1 MESIKQPIRQLRLY
15 VRRLIRPSDALIK
28 YEDRALARMLAIFT
42 LFALIVFFIPT
53 SIYLLFHPAFP
64 PTLLVYFWSTTIIVA
79 IAYAL
84 SRTRHPKASAW
95 LLLITISMGAPLSA
109 IVLPKPDQL
118 HILYRFMWASAG
130 LLLGALFLSLWEL
143 GLFILIN
150 FSVMTAGWLLSAKP
164 SWLHVMIT
172 SMTAE
177 IILLL
182 AVAGTNH
189 HQKRELLESENR
201 FRELFESTLDA
212 LVIHDGERILA
223 VNPAFERV
231 FRVRAEDAIGRAPI
245 EFVAP
250 EARDTAYDAFVQSMS
265 SPTNTVQ
272 SLAMRND
279 GTIFHA
285 EAHMAP
291 VTYKGRRVFAISVRD
306 ISQRVAAHEALEAE
320 RNFLKQVMDAVSEP
334 FFVLDANTYE
344 ILLANKAA
352 SPETNG
358 EHPKPKYCYQLS
370 HHRKTPCD
378 EEKSNVKCLLEEV
391 RRTGQSSR
399 VEHVHFRSD
408 GSTYIAAVHGYPLFD
423 KEGKLDKV
431 VVYTVDITRRKKAE
445 ERLRKLERAV
455 EHSAHTIVI
464 TDKRGTIEYVNPA
477 FTRITGYTAEE
488 AIGQNPKI
496 LKSGKHPSSF
506 YQNLWNTILKGK
518 VFRGEMVNRRKNGE
532 LYWEHISIAPVKN
545 EKGEI
550 THFVAVKEDITERKR
565 LEEALQKA
573 RDEALQASKL
583 KTQLLGNVSHDMRT
597 PLGGI
602 VGYTEMLLEEAFGP
616 INEKQRQAL
625 MRIFQS
631 AQQLIDFTNDLL
643 NQAELESGRIRLHV
657 SKFDPREL
665 LKVIPS
671 SAAIAEA
678 KGIHIHTEIDP
689 QLPERVT
696 GDPYWLR
703 QILANLLSNA
713 VKFTEEGDIWVRLR
727 AEDGD
732 HWAIEVE
739 DTGPGI
745 PEDAQKYIFEPF
757 RQVDGSAT
765 RRHKG
770 SGLGLSIVKQLVDL
784 MHGEIQLESKLG
796 KGSKFT
802 VILPRQAP
810 LTEEQNA

>member
-1 MESIKQPIRQLRLY
+1 MESIKRLINWLRPY
-15 VRRLIRPSDALIK
+15 VRRLIQPSDALIK
-28 YEDRALARMLAIFT
+28 REDRALARMLSIFT

-53 SIYLLFHPAFP
+53 SIHLYFHSVHP
-64 PTLLVYFWSTTIIVA
+64 LSLRIYFWISTIIVA
-79 IAYAL
+79 ISYAL
-84 SRTRHPKASAW
+84 SRTRHPKAGAW
-95 LLLITISMGAPLSA
+95 LLLVTLSVGAPLSA
-109 IVLPKPDQL
+109 IVLPSSDQL
-118 HILYRFMWASAG
+118 HILYRFMWSSAG
-130 LLLGALFLSLWEL
+130 LILGALFLSLGEF
-143 GLFILIN
+143 GLLILIN
-150 FSVMTAGWLLSAKP
+150 FFATTVGWLLSAKP
-164 SWLHVMIT
+164 TWFPVLIT

-182 AVAGTNH
+182 AIAGSRRR
-189 HQKRELLESENR
+189 QMRELLESENR

-223 VNPAFERV
+223 VNPAFERM
-231 FRVRAEDAIGRAPI
+231 FRIRAEDAIGRAPI

-250 EARDTAYDAFVQSMS
+250 EAHDMAYDAFVQSAS
-265 SPTNTVQ
+265 SPTGTVQ

-291 VTYKGRRVFAISVRD
+291 VTYEGRRVHAISVRD
-306 ISQRVAAHEALEAE
+306 ISQRVAAHEALKAE

-334 FFVLDANTYE
+334 FFVLDANTHE

-358 EHPKPKYCYQLS
+358 EQPKYCYQLS
-370 HHRKTPCD
+370 HHRDAPCD
-378 EEKSNVKCLLEEV
+378 EKKSNVKCLLEEV

-431 VVYTVDITRRKKAE
+431 VIYTVDITRRKEAE

-464 TDKRGTIEYVNPA
+464 TDKLGTIEYVNPA
-477 FTRITGYTAEE
+477 FTRVTGYTAEE
-488 AIGQNPKI
+488 AIGQNPRI
-496 LKSGKHPSSF
+496 LKSGKHPRSF
-506 YQNLWNTILKGK
+506 YQNLWNTILKGN

-532 LYWEHISIAPVKN
+532 LYWERISIAPVKN
-545 EKGEI
+545 EKDEI
-550 THFVAVKEDITERKR
+550 THFVAVKEDVTERKR

-631 AQQLIDFTNDLL
+631 TQQLIDFTNDLL
-643 NQAELESGRIRLHV
+643 NQAELESGRIRLNI
-657 SKFDPREL
+657 SEFDPREL

-678 KGIHIHTEIDP
+678 KGVHVHTEIDP

-732 HWAIEVE
+732 RWAIEVE

-745 PEDAQKYIFEPF
+745 PENAQKHIFEPF
-757 RQVDGSAT
+757 RQVDGSPT

-784 MHGEIQLESKLG
+784 MHGEIQLESELG

-810 LTEEQNA
+810 LIEEQNA